1 MPPALNLIDRSTF
14 HHYIVPS
21 RGQRAIDVGLS
32 KALTQYLREGGM
44 SEDEIFGFVYGDD
57 AEGLEW
63 ITQMA
68 DTIARQRP
76 PAFAGDGE
84 KYLIMTEEAADLL
97 EDGLTLP
104 IALVLWAYDKERSD
118 TGVLAVL
125 LHQSELKS
133 YIQAAQMPDE
143 QAITHAPILH

>member
-1 MPPALNLIDRSTF
+1 MPPALDLIDRSTF

-21 RGQRAIDVGLS
+21 PGQRAIDVCMS
-32 KALTQYLREGGM
+32 KALTQYLRDGGM
-44 SEDEIFGFVYGDD
+44 SEDEIFGFVYGD
-57 AEGLEW
+57 AEAIEMV
-63 ITQMA
+63 TQMA
-68 DTIARQRP
+68 DDIARQQP
-76 PAFAGDGE
+76 PAFAREGE
-84 KYLIMTEEAADLL
+84 KYMIVMEEAADLF

-133 YIQAAQMPDE
+133 YIKATQMPDE
-143 QAITHAPILH
+143 PGFTHASILH